1 MPDEPYHQRARSG
14 LIRARDRAADGLR
27 RAHGAMGHGWERART
42 RLRQTKLKRPS
53 NRALAWTGGIVGAL
67 VAAIALF
74 LILFDWN
81 YLRGPIGRYASAKTG
96 REIVLAGN
104 LDVDAFS
111 FKPSATVEGIR
122 VGNPKWAGPGQTADI
137 KKLDVQVK
145 LMPLLVGQ
153 VVLLNLELNQAKIDL
168 RRDLQGRATW
178 DFSNGKKSKKPFKMP
193 PIRRFVINDGHL
205 RMVDE
210 KRKLVLNGQ
219 INATEEMGKA
229 GRGFLMTGDGSLNG
243 NKFLLRIQG
252 GPLLNVDARKPY
264 PFDADIRA
272 GATRV
277 TAKGSIPK
285 PFDLAQF
292 SMNVTARGPDL
303 AALYDLTGVAL
314 PNTPPY
320 RLNGRLSRDESLYK
334 IEGLGGRVG
343 DSDLSG
349 FISVETGDERPYL
362 KADLRTRS
370 LDFDD
375 LAAVFGGAPSR
386 KAGETVSPE
395 QAAIGRKMAAQRR
408 LLPDTTLNVS
418 KIRSLDADVRYRVA
432 AIRDA
437 MLPLRS
443 GDVTVKLERGLLSA
457 NPLTLDLP
465 QGKITG
471 QAHLNARGETPVTE
485 VDVRLSNARL
495 EQLIPIKGE
504 PLAGSFVG
512 RIKLKG
518 AGNSVHRA
526 AANADGEVLAVVPS
540 GEIREAFAELLGI
553 NAAKGLGLLFS
564 KDQGSVPIRCGVA
577 HFQARN
583 GVLTADRIVFDTK
596 PVLATGGGTINLDSE
611 TMDLRIQ
618 GKSKELR
625 LVRLLSPITVK
636 GPLLGPK
643 VGIETGKVIAQ
654 GGVAVA
660 LAAVVNPLALLLPFI
675 DPGLA
680 KDASCAS
687 LIAEAGR
694 EGAPVKTVATKT
706 ARR

>member
-1 MPDEPYHQRARSG
+1 MSPEPFHQRARTG
-14 LIRARDRAADGLR
+14 LIRARHRAADGLR
-27 RAHGAMGHGWERART
+27 RARGAMAPGWERVRT
-42 RLRQTKLKRPS
+42 RLRETRFKRPS

-67 VAAIALF
+67 VLAIALF

-81 YLRGPIGRYASAKTG
+81 YLRGPIGRYASARTG
-96 REIVLAGN
+96 REIILAGD
-104 LDVDAFS
+104 LKVHAFS
-111 FKPSATVEGIR
+111 LKPSASVQGIR
-122 VGNPKWAGPGQTADI
+122 IGNPKWAGPGQTADI

-145 LMPLLVGQ
+145 LLPLLVGQ
-153 VVLLNLELNQAKIDL
+153 VVLLNLQLDQARVDL
-168 RRDLQGRATW
+168 RRDRQGRATW
-178 DFSNGKKSKKPFKMP
+178 DFSNGRKSNKPFEMP

-205 RMVDE
+205 RIVDQ
-210 KRKLVLNGQ
+210 KRRLVLNGEV
-219 INATEEMGKA
+219 NATEEMGRA
-229 GRGFLMTGDGSLNG
+229 GRGFLMTGQGALNG
-243 NKFLLRIQG
+243 NRFLLRIQG
-252 GPLLNVDARKPY
+252 GPLLNVDTRKPY
-264 PFDADIRA
+264 PFDADIRS

-277 TAKGSIPK
+277 TAKGAITK
-285 PFDLAQF
+285 PFDLGQFAMNATAQ
-292 SMNVTARGPDL
+292 GPDL
-303 AALYDLTGVAL
+303 ADLYDLTGVAL

-320 RLNGRLSRDESLYK
+320 RLIGRLSRDEHLYK
-334 IEGLGGRVG
+334 IDGLGGRVG
-343 DSDLSG
+343 DSDLAGSL
-349 FISVETGDERPYL
+349 SVETGDERPYL

-375 LAAVFGGAPSR
+375 LAAIFGGVPSR
-386 KAGETVSPE
+386 KAGETVSPQ
-395 QAAIGRKMAAQRR
+395 QAAMGRQMAAQRR
-408 LLPDTTLNVS
+408 LLPDSTLDVTR
-418 KIRSLDADVRYRVA
+418 IRSLDADVRYRAA
-432 AIRDA
+432 AIHDA
-437 MLPLRS
+437 VLPLRS

-465 QGKITG
+465 QGRITG
-471 QAHLNARGETPVTE
+471 QAHLNARNAVPVTE

-518 AGNSVHRA
+518 SGDSVHRA

-553 NAAKGLGLLFS
+553 NVTKGLGLLFS
-564 KDQGSVPIRCGVA
+564 KDQGAVPIRCGVA

-583 GVLTADRIVFDTK
+583 GVLTADRIVFDTQ
-596 PVLATGGGTINLDSE
+596 PVVATGGGRINLESE
-611 TMDLRIQ
+611 TLDLRLQ
-618 GKSKELR
+618 GHPKELR

-636 GPLLGPK
+636 GPIMGPK
-643 VGIETGKVIAQ
+643 VGIETGKAVTQ

-660 LAAVVNPLALLLPFI
+660 LASLINPLAALLPFV

-680 KDASCAS
+680 KDASCAA

-694 EGAPVKTVATKT
+694 EGAPVKTVAAKT

>member
-1 MPDEPYHQRARSG
+1 MSVEPIYQRARTG

-27 RAHGAMGHGWERART
+27 RARGGLRPGWERART
-42 RLRQTKLKRPS
+42 RLRETRFKRPS
-53 NRALAWTGGIVGAL
+53 NKALAWTGGVFGAL
-67 VAAIALF
+67 VVAIALF

-96 REIVLAGN
+96 REIVLAGD
-104 LDVDAFS
+104 LKVHAFS
-111 FKPSATVEGIR
+111 LNPSASVQGIK

-145 LMPLLVGQ
+145 LLPLFVGQ
-153 VVLLNLELNQAKIDL
+153 VVLLNLQLDQAKVELL
-168 RRDLQGRATW
+168 RDRQGRATW

-205 RMVDE
+205 QITDQ
-210 KRKLVLNGQ
+210 KRKLVLNGEV
-219 INATEEMGKA
+219 NATEEMGRT
-229 GRGFLMTGDGSLNG
+229 GRGFLMTGEGALNG
-243 NKFLLRIQG
+243 NRFLLRIQG
-252 GPLLNVDARKPY
+252 GPLLNVDTRKPY
-264 PFDADIRA
+264 PFDADIRS
-272 GATRV
+272 GATQV
-277 TAKGSIPK
+277 TAKGAITK
-285 PFDLAQF
+285 PFDLGQFAMNATAQ
-292 SMNVTARGPDL
+292 GPDL
-303 AALYDLTGVAL
+303 ADLYDLTGVAL

-320 RLNGRLSRDESLYK
+320 KLNGRLSRDEHLYK
-334 IEGLGGRVG
+334 IDGLGGRVG
-343 DSDLSG
+343 DSDLAGSL
-349 FISVETGDERPYL
+349 SVETGDERPYL

-375 LAAVFGGAPSR
+375 LAAIFGGAPSR
-386 KAGETVSPE
+386 KAGETVSPQ
-395 QAAIGRKMAAQRR
+395 QAAVGRQMAAQRR
-408 LLPDTTLNVS
+408 LLPDSTLDVT

-432 AIRDA
+432 AIHDA

-443 GDVTVKLERGLLSA
+443 GDVTVRLDRGLLSA
-457 NPLTLDLP
+457 NPLILDLP

-471 QAHLNARGETPVTE
+471 QAHLNARNAVPVTE

-495 EQLIPIKGE
+495 EQLIPIKGQ

-518 AGNSVHRA
+518 SGDSVHRA

-553 NAAKGLGLLFS
+553 NATKGLGLLFS

-596 PVLATGGGTINLDSE
+596 PVVATGGGTINLENE

-618 GKSKELR
+618 GRSKELR

-636 GPLLGPK
+636 GPIMGPK
-643 VGIETGKVIAQ
+643 VGIEIGKVAVQ
-654 GGVAVA
+654 GGVAAA
-660 LAAVVNPLALLLPFI
+660 LASLVNPLALLLPFV

-680 KDASCAS
+680 KDAPCAA

-694 EGAPVKTVATKT
+694 EGVPVKTVAAKT